1 MQYKAAQ
8 AITDAI
14 KGTFREKLDQEL
26 SIESLRKRRYI
37 EDSATFSKHLKINLW
52 SIYSEYF
59 LALAKHII
67 QELMIRFLSSV
78 LNIIFSQIL
87 FFINYH

>member
-1 MQYKAAQ
+1 MQYKAEQ
-8 AITDAI
+8 AITDAV

-26 SIESLRKRRYI
+26 SLESLRKRRYI

-52 SIYSEYF
+52 NIYSEYF
-59 LALAKHII
+59 LALAKHIV